1 MIVARNG
8 ISVKIEL
15 TWAIGLGW
23 VLLGSTEVFLL
34 CMNTKQERSIKQ
46 EKMTE
51 TMTGI
56 KTVMTLKA
64 TFGSVAPGPM

>member
-1 MIVARNG
+1 
-8 ISVKIEL
+8 
-15 TWAIGLGW
+15 
-23 VLLGSTEVFLL
+23 
-34 CMNTKQERSIKQ
+34 MNTKQDRSIKQ

-64 TFGSVAPGPM
+64 TFWSVASGPI